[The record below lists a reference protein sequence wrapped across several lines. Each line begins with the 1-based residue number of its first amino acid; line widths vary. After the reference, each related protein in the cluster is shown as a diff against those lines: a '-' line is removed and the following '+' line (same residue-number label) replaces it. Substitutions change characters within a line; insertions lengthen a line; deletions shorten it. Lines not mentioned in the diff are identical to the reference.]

1 VIVLFAVGAGH
12 GDTSSCRT
20 NLVRTRNIAR
30 RKSQGGRRRGKSSL
44 PTTSLH
50 PDVDIDPVDIDPVDI
65 DPVDPDP
72 DPDPDIDIDIDI
84 DPDIDSDP
92 DPDSDIDID
101 IDPR

>member
-1 VIVLFAVGAGH
+1 VLFAVGAGH

-50 PDVDIDPVDIDPVDI
+50 PDVDIDPVDIDPVD
-65 DPVDPDP
+65 PDP
-72 DPDPDIDIDIDI
+72 DIDIDI